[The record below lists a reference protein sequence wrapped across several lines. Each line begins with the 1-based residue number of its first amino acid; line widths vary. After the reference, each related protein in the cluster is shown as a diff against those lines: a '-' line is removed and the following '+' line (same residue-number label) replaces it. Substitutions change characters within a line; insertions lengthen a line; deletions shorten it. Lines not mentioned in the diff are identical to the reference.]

1 MPSSLFLILMRQV
14 FNELVLMENMM
25 KSHLTSLLTFVIGT
39 ILVVACSGFSESSVE
54 EMTDAPAPNS
64 DLLTRVDGGD
74 LCELKRDQLAVTYT
88 TSVTTKDGLVGTK
101 SQELWRNGRQT
112 VHRALDTQVSDA
124 YYLQSNNLVKL
135 TRYFDG
141 HQRGIEYSA
150 SELPQDKALDG
161 WQALQQTVDIGT
173 LTDEKYLAGSSGKGC
188 KGMKQFVKHTDTAS
202 MKLLWNEELALV
214 LSLQV
219 EKNGILREWVLASVV
234 DEKTQQET
242 TQAWESFQL
251 TDYADVGDNES
262 DPFLLK
268 MVNLGFIE
276 HGASGFYDTDGN
288 QLAGTHQHH

>member
-1 MPSSLFLILMRQV
+1 MRQV
-14 FNELVLMENMM
+14 FNALVLMENMM

-39 ILVVACSGFSESSVE
+39 ILVVACSGFSESSAE
-54 EMTDAPAPNS
+54 EMIDAPAPS
-64 DLLTRVDGGD
+64 LDLLTRVDGGD
-74 LCELKRDQLAVTYT
+74 LCELKRDELAVTYT

-173 LTDEKYLAGSSGKGC
+173 LTDEKYLAGSSGQGC
-188 KGMKQFVKHTDTAS
+188 KGMKQFVKSTDTSS

-219 EKNGILREWVLASVV
+219 EKKGILREWVLASVV
-234 DEKTQQET
+234 DKKTQQET

-276 HGASGFYDTDGN
+276 HGASGFYDADGN
-288 QLAGTHQHH
+288 QLGGNHHHH